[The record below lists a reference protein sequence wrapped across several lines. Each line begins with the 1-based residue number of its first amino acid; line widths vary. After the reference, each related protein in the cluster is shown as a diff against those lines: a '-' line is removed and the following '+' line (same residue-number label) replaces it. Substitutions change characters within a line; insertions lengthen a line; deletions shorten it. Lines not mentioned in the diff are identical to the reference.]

1 MAFTTADAIAL
12 FASFGAALFA
22 LNLYKLTT
30 STKS

>member
-1 MAFTTADAIAL
+1 MTFTSADAVVL
-12 FASFGAALFA
+12 FTSFGAALFA